1 MLDNKPLPLPLGTVL
16 LQGIR
21 AFLNSPAALTARSL
35 YVSAVPA
42 VVLVIWQA
50 SENTREGNPLFFWVY
65 LFIWCGSFFVTGY
78 VGWPLA
84 RTALAA
90 ASADLSSDRD
100 DDWWVRDGFVRATAA
115 FSFTVAVGMVFLVI
129 PGLMVLMI
137 YTFYPFLIIEKK
149 TKGFM
154 SLAMSAELTRGNR
167 MRLLVVVLVM
177 AVLFV
182 PAGALFYLWEPG
194 LARVLA
200 FWVLSAPALAVAAAT
215 VAAAYRILGSS
226 R

>member
-1 MLDNKPLPLPLGTVL
+1 MPDKKPLPLRLVTVL
-16 LQGIR
+16 SEGIR
-21 AFLNSPAALTARSL
+21 AFLNSPAALMARSL
-35 YVSAVPA
+35 YVLAVPA
-42 VVLVIWQA
+42 VVLAIWQA
-50 SENTREGNPLFFWVY
+50 GESTREGNPIFFWVY

-90 ASADLSSDRD
+90 ASPDLSSDRD

-154 SLAMSAELTRGNR
+154 SLAMSAELTSGNR
-167 MRLLVVVLVM
+167 IRLLIVALVM
-177 AVLFV
+177 AVLFI
-182 PAGALFYLWEPG
+182 PAAFWFYRSGPG
-194 LARVLA
+194 LVGILGFWLLA
-200 FWVLSAPALAVAAAT
+200 APALSVAAVT
-215 VAAAYRILGSS
+215 MAAAYRILTDN
-226 R
+226 